1 MLNIYQFF
9 KNKPSLH
16 NNKQL
21 SDVPLSMQFYDYMY
35 TILRSEIEESKLKIA
50 FVELEKSRQL
60 FYKDNPLKSMDQKLK
75 ESEMKV
81 ELSEPERKG
90 QNFLD
95 VLSDTM
101 GDAFENMFKKQNR
114 MQIYENSL
122 TKETT
127 AIQRARYLEIDI
139 RKLKSRRP
147 IYSRSLKSI
156 DITSGN
162 QNYERLMND

>member
-1 MLNIYQFF
+1 
-9 KNKPSLH
+9 
-16 NNKQL
+16 
-21 SDVPLSMQFYDYMY
+21 MY

-101 GDAFENMFKKQNR
+101 GDAFENMFKK
-114 MQIYENSL
+114 
-122 TKETT
+122 
-127 AIQRARYLEIDI
+127 
-139 RKLKSRRP
+139 
-147 IYSRSLKSI
+147 
-156 DITSGN
+156 
-162 QNYERLMND
+162 